1 MKQPISK
8 AICGLFLLGVLL
20 SSCEGIMNSVKIN
33 QENDKGLQ
41 LYLTGESEESIVHF
55 KNALSYNPR
64 DKETRATINRNIALA
79 FNAMLET
86 DSSLAYHKKAAECYN
101 RGEYGYLL
109 NMADANLQQDQTE
122 AALTKLLKANA
133 LQPDDLGIHNSLGLI
148 YLGEYDYDF
157 FDGEK
162 ALKHNLKT
170 YELGKDIISEQ
181 VLAQTYM
188 VLDDFENAKKHLTTV
203 YIQYPEIAQDILD
216 WVEGKIMLEEK
227 LDLEKSFQLILELD
241 PEKEEAISQVRED
254 WGV

>member
-1 MKQPISK
+1 
-8 AICGLFLLGVLL
+8 
-20 SSCEGIMNSVKIN
+20 
-33 QENDKGLQ
+33 
-41 LYLTGESEESIVHF
+41 
-55 KNALSYNPR
+55 
-64 DKETRATINRNIALA
+64 
-79 FNAMLET
+79 
-86 DSSLAYHKKAAECYN
+86 
-101 RGEYGYLL
+101 
-109 NMADANLQQDQTE
+109 
-122 AALTKLLKANA
+122 
-133 LQPDDLGIHNSLGLI
+133 
-148 YLGEYDYDF
+148 